1 MNQHQIIAAMH
12 RVVDNNQQFTTWTV
26 STPHL
31 VMLVNK
37 LLEEERE
44 VIAQL
49 VEQMG
54 MDDYGTLAIAAAIR
68 KRTQS

>member
-1 MNQHQIIAAMH
+1 MH